1 MDGKNA
7 YTAIVILMGMCTLC
21 PSAMA
26 DDVDLGGR
34 YVDPINGFSIRAP
47 LGTERTKDPS
57 PSRLVTWSCRDE
69 KTKAVLWKLTV
80 VRAVETNKN
89 IRIKPYAKALA
100 DKLRTEENYKIDTVE
115 LTSVADRP
123 VIDLRGVTGGVPG
136 FWRRQVWVLAR
147 PGEFLIFIFTGPKT
161 IAKELDA
168 ICDTMLATLEITDPK
183 AGEARRQENMKN
195 GRELLAGIS
204 DEQMAAAIVTQ
215 PRWYLLKLKDKNV
228 GFTRTIET
236 AATRQ
241 GAKGYEV
248 ITWVMFQQA
257 KTERRFGRRAMFTTA
272 DRKLERWNETLLT
285 GEGRNTR
292 RDSEEGMKQAKM
304 IVCYVSPNGG
314 SMQTHKKTLNPPV
327 IRAIYLPRAMGAI
340 LPRLVDLK
348 KPATYAFAVYNS
360 STNDFDMRTF
370 TVVGP
375 QQIDL
380 QARTLSAIRIT
391 DRMAADAEVAT
402 LWVDGDGVLLRMKT
416 TDGLV
421 MDQSTRTGILR
432 RFPGAQSQ
440 IDQSNPKP

>member
-1 MDGKNA
+1 
-7 YTAIVILMGMCTLC
+7 
-21 PSAMA
+21 
-26 DDVDLGGR
+26 
-34 YVDPINGFSIRAP
+34 
-47 LGTERTKDPS
+47 
-57 PSRLVTWSCRDE
+57 
-69 KTKAVLWKLTV
+69 
-80 VRAVETNKN
+80 
-89 IRIKPYAKALA
+89 
-100 DKLRTEENYKIDTVE
+100 
-115 LTSVADRP
+115 
-123 VIDLRGVTGGVPG
+123 
-136 FWRRQVWVLAR
+136 
-147 PGEFLIFIFTGPKT
+147 
-161 IAKELDA
+161 
-168 ICDTMLATLEITDPK
+168 
-183 AGEARRQENMKN
+183 
-195 GRELLAGIS
+195 
-204 DEQMAAAIVTQ
+204 MAAAIVTQ

-272 DRKLERWNETLLT
+272 DRKLERWNEALLT